1 VTGLPPEP
9 GDGDGGLPAAGP
21 ARMDELVR
29 RLRWP
34 VLRRLA
40 VHPGGDERS
49 RLRGPGMEYSEVREY
64 HPGDDPRWIDW
75 NLTARSDRTYVRESL
90 PDRGLDVWLVMDCSR
105 SLDWGTARCLKRSLA
120 VELAA
125 AAAHLLVRHGNR
137 VGALVV
143 DRGVHRV
150 VPPAAGRTA
159 VLRLLAYVDLATAAA
174 ASEGSTDLGRS
185 LLEAGRIIRRRSLVL
200 VVSDFLC
207 EPGWETPLWMLGLRH
222 EVVAARVIDPRELE
236 IPDVGMVTFEDPETG
251 RQLAVDTSSRRLRER
266 FRAAA
271 EEQRT
276 QLRAQIERCGAA
288 PVEIS
293 TGEELLPQLVRFL
306 QQRRLDGSARA
317 RGRPA

>member
-1 VTGLPPEP
+1 MPPSE
-9 GDGDGGLPAAGP
+9 DGRAQPPAGAGI
-21 ARMDELVR
+21 DELVR

-49 RLRGPGMEYSEVREY
+49 GLRGPGIEYSEVREY
-64 HPGDDPRWIDW
+64 QPGDDPRWIDW
-75 NLTARSDRTYVRESL
+75 NLTARSDRTFVRESL

-105 SLDWGTARCLKRSLA
+105 SLDWGTALCLKRHLA
-120 VELAA
+120 VQLAA

-143 DRGVHRV
+143 DQGVHRV
-150 VPPAAGRTA
+150 VPPASGRTA
-159 VLRLLAYVDLATAAA
+159 VLRMLAYVDRALAAGAP
-174 ASEGSTDLGRS
+174 EGATDLGRS
-185 LLEAGRIIRRRSLVL
+185 LMEAGRIVRRRSLVL
-200 VVSDFLC
+200 VISDFLC
-207 EPGWETPLWMLGLRH
+207 QPGWESPLWILALRH
-222 EVVAARVIDPRELE
+222 EVVAARIVDPRELE

-251 RQLAVDTSSRRLRER
+251 RQLAVDTGSRRLRER

-271 EEQRT
+271 AEQ
-276 QLRAQIERCGAA
+276 QAHLRAQIERCGAG
-288 PVEIS
+288 VLELT

-306 QQRRLDGSARA
+306 QQRRLDGRAAA